1 MKFYK
6 KTWFTVLTL
15 LLFFPLGLFLMWKYK
30 KFNNIGRIVIS
41 VLFGFIFIGSLFGD
55 EAPDQVH
62 TTESTEEVAKAEKEK
77 DEEAEAVAKA
87 EEEKKQK
94 AEAEA
99 AAKAEEEKKQK
110 AEAEAAAKAE
120 EEKKQKAEAEA
131 AAKAEEEKKQKAEAE
146 AAAKAEEEKKQKA
159 EAEAAAK
166 KDTMSTALG
175 NISKRPVMNGT
186 NTERIGTYVR
196 VHSDRSLLT
205 KESLKDF
212 TKNDL
217 PKFEDANWILV
228 DLNDGYGI
236 HFLGTMP
243 IADYGKADDDSLSEI
258 YENYMIDAD
267 TNQIEK
273 HIYEGKSGY
282 KPLF

>member
-77 DEEAEAVAKA
+77 DEEAEAV
-87 EEEKKQK
+87 
-94 AEAEA
+94 
-99 AAKAEEEKKQK
+99 
-110 AEAEAAAKAE
+110 AKAE